1 MRTILFTGKGGV
13 GKTTVAAATALKTAE
28 LGHKTL
34 VISTDP
40 AHSLADAFRVQLGNS
55 PVKISE
61 NIWGQEINVLEEI
74 AINWKTIQDYIAS
87 VIKSRGI
94 DEIIAEEMAVLPGL
108 DELFALLEIY
118 KANQTG
124 KYDCLIVDCAP
135 TGQTLRLTSLPD
147 VARWWMQKIFP
158 VERKIAKT
166 LRAMKKTTI
175 MTIPIPEDEVYA
187 SIQRFFNDIGELKE
201 LLTDPEK
208 TSIRLVLNPEKIV
221 VEETQRAYTYLN
233 LYGYSVD
240 CIIVNRILPD
250 VVADSYFV
258 NWHKTQDRELAKI
271 ETAFLPLPILKS
283 DLMRSEILGSSSL
296 AQLAKHIYG
305 ADDPMKIYYRGKPQ
319 RITREGKCY
328 TLILKVPLVKKADL
342 EILKNEDQITIKIGN
357 YRREIILPSALALL
371 DIKRAKLESNELKI
385 TFAKGD

>member
-1 MRTILFTGKGGV
+1 MRIILFTGKGGV
-13 GKTTVAAATALKTAE
+13 GKTTVAAATAVQAEE
-28 LGHKTL
+28 LGYKTL

-40 AHSLADAFRVQLGNS
+40 AHSLADTFRVQLGNS

-61 NIWGQEINVLEEI
+61 NIWGQEINVFEEI
-74 AINWKTIQDYIAS
+74 AIHWKTIQDYIAS

-94 DEIIAEEMAVLPGL
+94 DDIMAEEMAVLPGL

-118 KANQTG
+118 KANQAG

-135 TGQTLRLTSLPD
+135 TGQTLRLISLPD

-175 MTIPIPEDEVYA
+175 LSIPIPEDGVYA

-201 LLTDPEK
+201 LLTDPKK
-208 TSIRLVLNPEKIV
+208 TSVRLVLNPEKIV

-233 LYGYSVD
+233 LYGYPVD
-240 CIIVNRILPD
+240 CVIVNRVLPD
-250 VVADSYFV
+250 VVADSYFA

-271 ETAFLPLPILKS
+271 EMVFSPLPILKS
-283 DLMRSEILGSSSL
+283 ELMRSEVIGSSSL

-305 ADDPMKIYYRGKPQ
+305 ADDPIKIYYEEKPQ
-319 RITREGKCY
+319 KITREGKDY
-328 TLILKVPLVKKADL
+328 MLILKLPFVKKADL
-342 EILKNEDQITIKIGN
+342 TVLKNEDQLTIQIGN

-371 DIKRAKLESNELKI
+371 DIKKAKFEETELKI
-385 TFAKGD
+385 SFKKGE